1 LKQELSLYRIFIET
15 RFSSAHSIQRY
26 DGPCG
31 KLHGHT
37 WKVRVE
43 VTSQKTNELG
53 LSIDFKDLKRISDS
67 VVGRLDHQHINEI
80 DPFQK
85 ENPTAENIAR
95 YLFREIMKK
104 LSEDVRLYAVTVW
117 ESESTGVTYSENS
130 YAENQ

>member
-1 LKQELSLYRIFIET
+1 MYHIFIET
-15 RFSSAHSIQRY
+15 RFSSAHSIQHY

-43 VTSQKTNELG
+43 VTSQKINELG
-53 LSIDFKDLKRISDS
+53 LSIDFKDLKQISDS

-95 YLFREIMKK
+95 YIYQEIKTK
-104 LSEDVRLYAVTVW
+104 LPEDVRLSAVTIW
-117 ESESTGVTYSENS
+117 ESESTGATYSEDT
-130 YAENQ
+130 YAESQ

>member
-1 LKQELSLYRIFIET
+1 MYRIFIET

-43 VTSQKTNELG
+43 VTSKKTNELG

-95 YLFREIMKK
+95 YIYRQVKKK
-104 LSEDVRLYAVTVW
+104 LPEDVRLSEVSVW
-117 ESESTGVTYSENS
+117 ESESTGVTYFDDSH
-130 YAENQ
+130 AESQ

>member
-1 LKQELSLYRIFIET
+1 LYHIFIET

-95 YLFREIMKK
+95 YLYREIMKK

-117 ESESTGVTYSENS
+117 ESESAGVTYSEDS